1 MKKYYG
7 SYAPVR
13 YNKTHKHPNIGLGQ
27 KHQTNSYYLN
37 RAYHNSSGTYIKDD
51 TIYLAGSR
59 NMKDVAQWP
68 LIPLGLTHKSD
79 IYRRA
84 DQILKDNPHV
94 KSIVAHSYGGSA
106 ALELQKKYRDRNYKT
121 TTFSA
126 PVLSI
131 QKGEKF
137 SKPYDPVSL
146 FDLGK
151 STIPQGDNYNLHG
164 YE

>member
-37 RAYHNSSGTYIKDD
+37 RAYHNGNGTFIKDD
-51 TIYLAGSR
+51 IIYIAGTR

-68 LIPLGLTHKSD
+68 LIPSGLTHKSD

-84 DQILKDNPHV
+84 DQNFKRQSSCEKNRSTFIRRQ
-94 KSIVAHSYGGSA
+94 SSFRITEEISR
-106 ALELQKKYRDRNYKT
+106 QK
-121 TTFSA
+121 
-126 PVLSI
+126 L
-131 QKGEKF
+131 
-137 SKPYDPVSL
+137 
-146 FDLGK
+146 
-151 STIPQGDNYNLHG
+151 
-164 YE
+164 